1 MIIRGMNN
9 FFGRYSRWIFGIFT
23 LVIII
28 SFMGIMT
35 PGQYS
40 GCFMG
45 SRNRVG
51 SIFGEEVTYDDLR
64 DVSISTQL
72 FYQSMYGYMPREIN
86 MQEAFMLLAQVRAAE
101 QRGIAISDQ
110 EIADYI
116 KSIPSFQKEGKF
128 DRELFNTFVKNIT
141 ENGYTESDFI
151 AGIRNQFM
159 LNRLAVEIQNS
170 IIVTDNEV
178 ENFYR
183 VLNEKIVLKA
193 AEFKG
198 EDFKN
203 NTPRDQKEMM
213 DFFEA
218 NRDKYMIEAQAKAL
232 VATFDFNN
240 EELVKQVNA
249 LMTPEALKAYYDENK
264 ATFTVTDKDGSK
276 LTPFNEALE
285 KVKINFRSAKTR
297 ELALAKAQ
305 LFARDVYEKAS
316 ENPADSLKIFN
327 QMTKEN
333 GVKVIA
339 CKNFK
344 SSDSKIGGIE
354 SPALIQEIFNNSF
367 EIPIT
372 NAIVGDNGIYVA
384 YAFDYAAPRRA
395 EFAEMQNEIVADYV
409 DDLTKRAAKNAAEK
423 LYGELKVM
431 AKDDLAKQMAQQKEF
446 KTDLT
451 LDINSVGE
459 DMNKAYF
466 YSVAKKLAVND
477 ISEVVPTQDGAILV
491 YVVKREMPAIG
502 EDFAKEKDNLTA
514 QYKELKVRAAMNE
527 FFGYL
532 EKQCMMVMQN

>member
-240 EELVKQVNA
+240 
-249 LMTPEALKAYYDENK
+249 
-264 ATFTVTDKDGSK
+264 DK
-276 LTPFNEALE
+276 F
-285 KVKINFRSAKTR
+285 II
-297 ELALAKAQ
+297 LAGKNYHKYL
-305 LFARDVYEKAS
+305 
-316 ENPADSLKIFN
+316 N
-327 QMTKEN
+327 QK
-333 GVKVIA
+333 
-339 CKNFK
+339 
-344 SSDSKIGGIE
+344 
-354 SPALIQEIFNNSF
+354 
-367 EIPIT
+367 
-372 NAIVGDNGIYVA
+372 
-384 YAFDYAAPRRA
+384 
-395 EFAEMQNEIVADYV
+395 
-409 DDLTKRAAKNAAEK
+409 
-423 LYGELKVM
+423 
-431 AKDDLAKQMAQQKEF
+431 
-446 KTDLT
+446 
-451 LDINSVGE
+451 
-459 DMNKAYF
+459 
-466 YSVAKKLAVND
+466 
-477 ISEVVPTQDGAILV
+477 
-491 YVVKREMPAIG
+491 
-502 EDFAKEKDNLTA
+502 
-514 QYKELKVRAAMNE
+514 
-527 FFGYL
+527 
-532 EKQCMMVMQN
+532 